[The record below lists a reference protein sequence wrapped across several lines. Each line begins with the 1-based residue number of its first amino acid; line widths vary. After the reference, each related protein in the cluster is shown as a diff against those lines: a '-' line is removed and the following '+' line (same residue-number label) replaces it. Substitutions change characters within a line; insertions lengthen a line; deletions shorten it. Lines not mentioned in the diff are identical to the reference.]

1 MTDATRPTSPD
12 LLLTLDCLV
21 ELVDRVEHARGQA
34 LAIGESS
41 AVKAAFHAAG
51 SVGPPTASYTRGVE
65 VDRFYALLAT
75 TNPDL
80 AEQFRTHRGRHAV
93 ARSRAL
99 SGPQAAQQRAIA
111 QQCL

>member
-1 MTDATRPTSPD
+1 MTAD
-12 LLLTLDCLV
+12 LLNLDGLV

-51 SVGPPTASYTRGVE
+51 SMSLPTASYTLGVD
-65 VDRFYALLAT
+65 VDRFYALLAI

-80 AEQFRTHRGRHAV
+80 AARFRSHR
-93 ARSRAL
+93 
-99 SGPQAAQQRAIA
+99 AAPAP
-111 QQCL
+111 

>member
-80 AEQFRTHRGRHAV
+80 AEQFRTHRAGTQSPAP
-93 ARSRAL
+93 A
-99 SGPQAAQQRAIA
+99 P
-111 QQCL
+111 

>member
-1 MTDATRPTSPD
+1 MSD
-12 LLLTLDCLV
+12 LLNLDDLV

-51 SVGPPTASYTRGVE
+51 SMSLGHPYTHGVN
-65 VDRFYALLAT
+65 VDRFCALLAT

-80 AEQFRTHRGRHAV
+80 AAHFRSHHA
-93 ARSRAL
+93 APA
-99 SGPQAAQQRAIA
+99 P
-111 QQCL
+111 